1 MPQTFGSAVAQ
12 LGMDGALAK
21 KVEAQ
26 TTAPATSTTPGA
38 LALKG
43 AAVANCT
50 VAADGT
56 SAGTQLNLLLAQL
69 RLAGV
74 IAP

>member
-1 MPQTFGSAVAQ
+1 MGIVAHDPVDKTEGAKLLQNMGASAA
-12 LGMDGALAK
+12 
-21 KVEAQ
+21 
-26 TTAPATSTTPGA
+26 ATSATYGTV
-38 LALKG
+38 KQG
-43 AAVANCT
+43 AAVANAT

-74 IAP
+74 IAT

>member
-1 MPQTFGSAVAQ
+1 MGIVAHDPVDQ
-12 LGMDGALAK
+12 REGARLLKLMNGAG
-21 KVEAQ
+21 AAAN
-26 TTAPATSTTPGA
+26 TTYGTVKQG
-38 LALKG
+38 L
-43 AAVANCT
+43 AVANAT

-74 IAP
+74 IAT